1 MTIDHDQLI
10 RSVQKTLPKEETLDH
25 ISTLFKILGDKTR
38 AKILYALFQS
48 ELRVYDIVN
57 VLEMS
62 QSSISH
68 QLRVLKQAKLVKSRK
83 DGKEVYYSLADN
95 HVINIFSQVIAHVNE
110 H

>member
-1 MTIDHDQLI
+1 MTTDYEQLI
-10 RSVQKTLPKEETLDH
+10 RSVQNTLPKEATLDH
-25 ISTLFKILGDKTR
+25 ISILFKILGDKTR

-48 ELRVYDIVN
+48 ELRVSDIVS

-68 QLRVLKQAKLVKSRK
+68 QLRALKQAKLVKNRK
-83 DGKEVYYSLADN
+83 VGKEVYYSLADN